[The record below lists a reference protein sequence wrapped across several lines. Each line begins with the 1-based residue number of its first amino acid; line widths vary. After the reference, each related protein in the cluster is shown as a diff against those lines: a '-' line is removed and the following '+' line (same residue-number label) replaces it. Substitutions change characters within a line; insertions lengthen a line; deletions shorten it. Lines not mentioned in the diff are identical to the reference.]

1 MIVRKCDRKGCNK
14 FYEQYG
20 NSNSD
25 SVEPNGTLLIFK
37 NITGLYSPN
46 RAYDLCPECL
56 EKLKEFLGGE
66 ESSETNTD

>member
-20 NSNSD
+20 SHS
-25 SVEPNGTLLIFK
+25 STRAEPNGAMLIFK

-66 ESSETNTD
+66 SSETDTN

>member
-20 NSNSD
+20 NSNSN
-25 SVEPNGTLLIFK
+25 SVEPNGTLLIFRAV
-37 NITGLYSPN
+37 TGSYSSN

-56 EKLKEFLGGE
+56 GKLKAFLGGE
-66 ESSETNTD
+66 SSETDTN